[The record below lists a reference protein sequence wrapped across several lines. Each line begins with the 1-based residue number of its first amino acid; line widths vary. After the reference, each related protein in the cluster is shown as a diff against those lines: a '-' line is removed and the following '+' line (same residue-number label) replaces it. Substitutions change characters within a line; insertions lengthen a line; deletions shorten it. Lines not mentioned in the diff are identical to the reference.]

1 MKEFLGTAIALIGA
15 ALAVG
20 LSGTGSAMGVGRA
33 GQAAAGVTAEDPDK
47 FMKCLILQLLPAT
60 QGIYGFIIGFLV
72 LLQVGVFGGGGSL
85 YQLTVPAGL
94 GILGGCLP
102 IAIAGLFS
110 GIHQGN
116 VAASSIGLV
125 AKRPEESTKGMLMTA
140 MVETYALLGFL
151 ASFLIVFLPKWAEM
165 GQVG

>member
-1 MKEFLGTAIALIGA
+1 MEAYLGTALALIGA

-20 LSGTGSAMGVGRA
+20 LSGTGSAIGVGRA

-72 LLQVGVFGGGGSL
+72 LLKTGVFGGLQAISMQG
-85 YQLTVPAGL
+85 GL
-94 GILGGCLP
+94 GILAGCLP

-110 GIHQGN
+110 GIYQGN
-116 VAASSIGLV
+116 TAASAIGLV

-151 ASFLIVFLPKWAEM
+151 ASFLIVFIPTWA
-165 GQVG
+165 

>member
-1 MKEFLGTAIALIGA
+1 MNEFLGTALALVGA

-72 LLQVGVFGGGGSL
+72 LLKTGVFGGL
-85 YQLTVPAGL
+85 VTMTVASGV
-94 GILGGCLP
+94 GILAGCLP
-102 IAIAGLFS
+102 IGIAGLFS

-151 ASFLIVFLPKWAEM
+151 ASFLIVFIPQWA
-165 GQVG
+165 

>member
-1 MKEFLGTAIALIGA
+1 MEYLGTGLAILGA

-20 LSGTGSAMGVGRA
+20 MSGIGSSIGVSRA

-60 QGIYGFIIGFLV
+60 QGIYGFIVGFLA
-72 LLQVGVFGGGGSL
+72 LIKINAFGGFMLDSGAL
-85 YQLTVPAGL
+85 LTVSG
-94 GILGGCLP
+94 GIGMLAAALP
-102 IAIAGLFS
+102 IAISGLFS
-110 GIHQGN
+110 AIHQGN
-116 VAASSIGLV
+116 VAVSAIGLV

-151 ASFLIVFLPKWAEM
+151 VSFLAVFIPEWI
-165 GQVG
+165 

>member
-1 MKEFLGTAIALIGA
+1 MEAYLGTGLALIGA

-20 LSGTGSAMGVGRA
+20 LSGTGSAIGVGRA

-72 LLQVGVFGGGGSL
+72 LLKTGVFGGLQAISMQGGI
-85 YQLTVPAGL
+85 
-94 GILGGCLP
+94 GILAGCLP

-110 GIHQGN
+110 GIHQGS

-151 ASFLIVFLPKWAEM
+151 ASFLIVFIPNWATM
-165 GQVG
+165 GL

>member
-1 MKEFLGTAIALIGA
+1 MEYLGTALALLGA

-20 LSGTGSAMGVGRA
+20 LSGIGSSIGVGMA

-72 LLQVGVFGGGGSL
+72 LIKVNAFGGIVALSTAGGI
-85 YQLTVPAGL
+85 
-94 GILGGCLP
+94 GILCSCLP
-102 IAIAGLFS
+102 MALAGLFS
-110 GIHQGN
+110 AIHQGKVC
-116 VAASSIGLV
+116 VAGIGLV
-125 AKRPEESTKGMLMTA
+125 AKRPEEQSKGMLMGA

-151 ASFLIVFLPKWAEM
+151 VSFLAVFIPAWA
-165 GQVG
+165 

>member
-1 MKEFLGTAIALIGA
+1 MDFLGTALALIGA
-15 ALAVG
+15 GLAVG
-20 LSGTGSAMGVGRA
+20 LSGIGSSIGVGKA

-72 LLQVGVFGGGGSL
+72 LLKVNALGNII
-85 YQLTVPAGL
+85 QLSTYGGL
-94 GILGGCLP
+94 GVLGACLP

-110 GIHQGN
+110 AIHQGK
-116 VAASSIGLV
+116 VAVSAIGMV
-125 AKRPEESTKGMLMTA
+125 AKRPEESGKGMLMTA

-151 ASFLIVFLPKWAEM
+151 VSFLAVFIPNWA
-165 GQVG
+165 

>member
-1 MKEFLGTAIALIGA
+1 MELLGTGLALFGA

-20 LSGTGSAMGVGRA
+20 LSGIGSSIGVGKA

-60 QGIYGFIIGFLV
+60 QGIYGFIVGFLA
-72 LLQVGVFGGGGSL
+72 LIKLNAFAGFKLATTGAFITTGG
-85 YQLTVPAGL
+85 GL
-94 GILGGCLP
+94 GILAACLP

-110 GIHQGN
+110 AIHQGK
-116 VAASSIGLV
+116 VAVSAIGLV

-151 ASFLIVFLPKWAEM
+151 VSFLAVFIPKWM
-165 GQVG
+165 